1 VRWLGLGLLVVVFW
15 GLPDRLAAQAPP
27 PPAPAASDAGHA
39 APSSTPAPAA
49 QPAALE
55 PASTPPAPAADHG
68 AAQSHGAEEEHA
80 ESPWAVVARIFN
92 FLVLVGLLGYFL
104 RGPITRHLASRRQQI
119 AADLVS
125 ARETTERA
133 QQQLTAIDRRLKAL
147 PDELEALKARGA
159 EEIAAEGLRI
169 RQRAESERQR
179 LLDQTRREVEMQV
192 RVAKKSLAEHT
203 ADLAVKLA
211 RDQITGTITADD
223 RARLV
228 DRYVKNVK
236 EFNG

>member
-1 VRWLGLGLLVVVFW
+1 
-15 GLPDRLAAQAPP
+15 
-27 PPAPAASDAGHA
+27 
-39 APSSTPAPAA
+39 
-49 QPAALE
+49 
-55 PASTPPAPAADHG
+55 
-68 AAQSHGAEEEHA
+68 
-80 ESPWAVVARIFN
+80 VARIFN